1 MLHINP
7 IDKKRNFEQLFTVM
21 FPKVKSF
28 AFKILKSEEDAED
41 IAQDVFVKLWNNE
54 EAWSNRETLNS
65 YLYTMVRNQIFN
77 FLKHKTVE
85 SKYQDFIINKNDC
98 STNNIYD
105 EIYTKEL
112 KLLYQLILSQ
122 MGEQRRKVYLMSREE
137 DMSNK
142 EIAEK
147 LDLSV
152 RTVERH
158 LYLATKDL
166 KKMMIFLLFFN
177 LC

>member
-85 SKYQDFIINKNDC
+85 SKYQYFIINKNAC
-98 STNNIYD
+98 SSNNIYD
-105 EIYTKEL
+105 EI
-112 KLLYQLILSQ
+112 
-122 MGEQRRKVYLMSREE
+122 
-137 DMSNK
+137 
-142 EIAEK
+142 
-147 LDLSV
+147 
-152 RTVERH
+152 
-158 LYLATKDL
+158 
-166 KKMMIFLLFFN
+166 
-177 LC
+177 

>member
-85 SKYQDFIINKNDC
+85 SKYQDFIINKNDY
-98 STNNIYD
+98 SANNVYD

-122 MGEQRRKVYLMSREE
+122 MGEIGRAHV
-137 DMSNK
+137 
-142 EIAEK
+142 
-147 LDLSV
+147 
-152 RTVERH
+152 
-158 LYLATKDL
+158 
-166 KKMMIFLLFFN
+166 
-177 LC
+177 

>member
-41 IAQDVFVKLWNNE
+41 IAQDVFVKLRNNE
-54 EAWSNRETLNS
+54 DAGRNRETLNS

-85 SKYQDFIINKNDC
+85 SKYQDFIFNKNDC